1 MLLADITD
9 TSTVYACSSSGAF
22 ALNVHKTG
30 FVLRIQSWKSGIET
44 AGVCA
49 GRKAMDAGHVFE

>member
-9 TSTVYACSSSGAF
+9 ASIVYACSSSGAF
-22 ALNVHKTG
+22 ALKVHKTG
-30 FVLRIQSWKSGIET
+30 FVLRIRPWKSDIET

-49 GRKAMDAGHVFE
+49 GHKAMDAGHVFE